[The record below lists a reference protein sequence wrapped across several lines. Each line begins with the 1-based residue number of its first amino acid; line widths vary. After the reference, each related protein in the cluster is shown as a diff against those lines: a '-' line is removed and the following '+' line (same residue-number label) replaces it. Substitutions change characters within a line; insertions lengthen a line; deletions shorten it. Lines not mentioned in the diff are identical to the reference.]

1 MRRGAKMN
9 TRNLLL
15 CVTAVG
21 AVFASRA
28 EETKEEDV
36 ATAGNLT
43 GVMKVKAPT
52 VPAAAATFDTLLSM
66 PWSDPSAAAD
76 DDGNVTNLVK
86 VAGLGAGD
94 ELYRYDVTKSG
105 YDVWHVV
112 VDEKT
117 GERRWE
123 PGQTVSGGGTPEI
136 PDAVA
141 KLGTGLI
148 LRVHDHGTINSYV
161 VGAVPTGDTY
171 SVTIPATTT
180 AGGSMHLISYPWP
193 TSTAMDVNEMAD
205 WKSLDVNASDQIKI
219 ISTNT
224 ATLVSLRY
232 KSGTW
237 TGGKIASEI
246 PQGMGFWYLRAKNC
260 TSSMTIQWKKN

>member
-1 MRRGAKMN
+1 MN
-9 TRNLLL
+9 IKNSLL
-15 CVTAVG
+15 CAMAVG

-52 VPAAAATFDTLLSM
+52 VPGDAVTFDTLLSM

-117 GERRWE
+117 DERRWE

-148 LRVHDHGTINSYV
+148 LRVHDHGTTNSYV

-171 SVTIPATTT
+171 SVTIPANTD
-180 AGGSMHLISYPWP
+180 AAVLELISYPWP
-193 TSTAMDVNEMAD
+193 TSEAMDVNDMVEWGKLA
-205 WKSLDVNASDQIKI
+205 VGRTDQIRYV
-219 ISTNT
+219 SPLT
-224 ATLVSLRY
+224 ANLVSLRY
-232 KSGTW
+232 NSTTKKWVGVGSSGT
-237 TGGKIASEI
+237 AI
-246 PQGMGFWYLRAKNC
+246 PQGCGFWYLRAKGG
-260 TSSMTIQWKKN
+260 TEEMTITWKKQGL